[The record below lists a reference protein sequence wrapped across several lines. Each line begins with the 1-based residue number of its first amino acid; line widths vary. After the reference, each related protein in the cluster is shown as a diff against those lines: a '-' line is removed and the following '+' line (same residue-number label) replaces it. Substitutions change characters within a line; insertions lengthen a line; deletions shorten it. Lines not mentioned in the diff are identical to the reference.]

1 MDEKTILTIVVT
13 ILAVVALRLAV
24 AVLLAGG
31 DLQRVGL
38 AISASWRVLRDAAFA
53 EKVKALLAPPPPPE
67 PKKPSGAPLWLLTI
81 LQREGRLVD
90 FLLEDIKNVPD
101 AQIGAGVRDI
111 HAK

>member
-31 DLQRVGL
+31 DLPRVGL
-38 AISASWRVLRDAAFA
+38 TIKASFRMLRDAAFA
-53 EKVKALLAPPPPPE
+53 EKVKPLLAPPPPPE
-67 PKKPSGAPLWLLTI
+67 PPKPTRPSGVPLWLLTL

-90 FLLEDIKNVPD
+90 FLLEDI
-101 AQIGAGVRDI
+101 QG
-111 HAK
+111 